1 VVVRKPQTRLVV
13 TIHQVAVREQE
24 RVTIHQVAVREQER
38 VTIHQVVMLVSKMNT
53 LSLTKVMLV
62 P

>member
-1 VVVRKPQTRLVV
+1 MREREL
-13 TIHQVAVREQE
+13 VRERE
-24 RVTIHQVAVREQER
+24 REQKREQKR

-53 LSLTKVMLV
+53 LSPTKVMLV

>member
-13 TIHQVAVREQE
+13 TIHQVAVAVMIR
-24 RVTIHQVAVREQER
+24 VAVREQER